1 MEVNR
6 DRPKVL
12 WIEAGV
18 ASASPLPGSLQAV
31 VRSEDFDDAARQLAA
46 REWDAVVVCTPAELA
61 AQLPSMDP
69 WRGAIGQ
76 VATLVVTKAP
86 DAGLCDRLARAGVQ
100 DVLDVDEAGSP
111 AMASRIA
118 MAIARKQRERD
129 ARRAWST
136 DLQTGL
142 PHRAQLLELLSEL
155 LALRTR
161 HPAAMAVIAVVVD
174 GLDAAGAAHGKE
186 AAQVLRRKVAVR
198 LRGAVRAS
206 DVVAS
211 LGDDAFALL
220 LAKIEA
226 AGDAQRVA
234 AKVARLLREPFRV
247 LGATL
252 GVRGHIGVA
261 VTPGDGDVAQRLLDQ
276 ALDAA
281 RLAQR
286 AGRPAAND

>member
-1 MEVNR
+1 MSETESML
-6 DRPKVL
+6 L
-12 WIEAGV
+12 WVEAGV
-18 ASASPLPGSLQAV
+18 ACAPPSLAPAMHIV
-31 VRSEDFDDAARQLAA
+31 GCSGLDDAARQFAVRA
-46 REWDAVVVCTPAELA
+46 WDAVVLCAPVDLA

-69 WRGAIGQ
+69 WRGAIEQ
-76 VATLVVTKAP
+76 AATLVVTNVP
-86 DAGLCDRLARAGVQ
+86 DTGLCERLTRAGVQ
-100 DVLDVDEAGSP
+100 DVLEPEQATAAALP
-111 AMASRIA
+111 RRMA

-142 PHRAQLLELLSEL
+142 PHRAQLLEQLSEL
-155 LALRTR
+155 LALRAR
-161 HPAAMAVIAVVVD
+161 QPAVMALLAVVID
-174 GLDAAGAAHGKE
+174 GLDAAGAAHGDE
-186 AAQVLRRKVAVR
+186 AVQVLRRKVAVR

-234 AKVARLLREPFRV
+234 GKVARLLREPFRV
-247 LGATL
+247 LGASL
-252 GVRGHIGVA
+252 GVRGHVGVA
-261 VTPGDGDVAQRLLDQ
+261 VTPGDGDDAQRLLDL

-286 AGRPAAND
+286 AGRAAAND

>member
-1 MEVNR
+1 ML
-6 DRPKVL
+6 L
-12 WIEAGV
+12 WVEAGV
-18 ASASPLPGSLQAV
+18 ACSPASFAPPTRV
-31 VRSEDFDDAARQLAA
+31 VRCSDLDDAARQLAA
-46 REWDAVVVCTPAELA
+46 RAWDAVVICAPAELA
-61 AQLPSMDP
+61 AQLPSMRP
-69 WRGAIGQ
+69 WREAMEQGAL
-76 VATLVVTKAP
+76 LVVTNAP
-86 DAGLCDRLARAGVQ
+86 DADLCERLVRAGVQ

-111 AMASRIA
+111 AMGGRLA

-142 PHRAQLLELLSEL
+142 PHRAQLLEHLSEL
-155 LALRTR
+155 LALRAR
-161 HPAAMAVIAVVVD
+161 QPAVMALLAVVID
-174 GLDAAGAAHGKE
+174 GIDAAVAAHGEE

-252 GVRGHIGVA
+252 GVRGHVGVA
-261 VTPGDGDVAQRLLDQ
+261 VAPGDGDDAQRLLDQ